1 MLKATSGGKTLS
13 LCLRGEG
20 CLGLGKLRAWR
31 CWWRRDGE
39 GGRMMEREGMEIQG
53 WQTKVAWDAQN
64 WLCEEAARGVPVWKY
79 RGEKS
84 QLGCFCVPTTC

>member
-1 MLKATSGGKTLS
+1 
-13 LCLRGEG
+13 
-20 CLGLGKLRAWR
+20 
-31 CWWRRDGE
+31 
-39 GGRMMEREGMEIQG
+39 MMEREGMEVQG